1 MKAAFHIAFC
11 IIDVDCHK
19 SFVLEDYCFREHCDV
34 IAFMQDVQDGVD
46 FI

>member
-1 MKAAFHIAFC
+1 MKTAFHIAFC

-34 IAFMQDVQDGVD
+34 IAFTQDVQDGVD